1 MFKYVFLID
10 FLHKAPIFPIT
21 QNAIKSLSGV
31 LLSITFLIIF
41 LGLSIYKCLQYNK
54 NYTVSFSKNFIK
66 REEVNKVNITFGFKI
81 ENQWN
86 KDVIIKLFNS
96 NNEILDTSH
105 QKYCYENLT
114 EIQNNKIYENN
125 YTCFI
130 NYKINTSNITNHFL
144 KLHLIYIGE
153 KNEYN
158 KNERIPLF
166 VRFKE
171 PIIKHGSRN
180 PFYYPDIS
188 ELRYFYQLE
197 YTTVNR
203 KNVMTIY
210 YISEGLFS
218 KKKMST
224 AYLED
229 YDDFSISNQIQ
240 KKEYNGDYI
249 GSFRFGISKKQD
261 TFHRK
266 YATFITFISELGGQ
280 FISIMG
286 FFSFLSI
293 IFINFT
299 DNLRI
304 FNSFIEK
311 NPSLTKQATEIIEY
325 YWIKNHGKKFQN
337 KEEIK
342 NIGREEKI
350 KYFFNKFNRCK
361 KKDPKIEKLNAI
373 NEFMNTLEID
383 NYLQSKFFQEIKIKR
398 IREILNEI
406 RIEKPNLDEITL
418 KTEFFSKGNYNI
430 IEKNEYEL
438 IINLILDEEK
448 LDTKNENQSTIEV
461 KNDINSSKSE
471 PFKEQKS
478 NFISLK
484 EETSNNISETNQTI
498 TNEMGILYKSIH

>member
-1 MFKYVFLID
+1 
-10 FLHKAPIFPIT
+10 
-21 QNAIKSLSGV
+21 
-31 LLSITFLIIF
+31 
-41 LGLSIYKCLQYNK
+41 
-54 NYTVSFSKNFIK
+54 
-66 REEVNKVNITFGFKI
+66 
-81 ENQWN
+81 
-86 KDVIIKLFNS
+86 
-96 NNEILDTSH
+96 
-105 QKYCYENLT
+105 
-114 EIQNNKIYENN
+114 
-125 YTCFI
+125 
-130 NYKINTSNITNHFL
+130 
-144 KLHLIYIGE
+144 
-153 KNEYN
+153 
-158 KNERIPLF
+158 
-166 VRFKE
+166 
-171 PIIKHGSRN
+171 
-180 PFYYPDIS
+180 
-188 ELRYFYQLE
+188 
-197 YTTVNR
+197 
-203 KNVMTIY
+203 
-210 YISEGLFS
+210 
-218 KKKMST
+218 MST

-261 TFHRK
+261 IFHRK
-266 YATFITFISELGGQ
+266 YSTFITFISELGGQ

-311 NPSLTKQATEIIEY
+311 NSSLSKLATEIIEY
-325 YWIKNHGKKFQN
+325 YWIKNHGKQFQD

-342 NIGREEKI
+342 YIGREEKI
-350 KYFFNKFNRCK
+350 KYFFNKFNLCK
-361 KKDPKIEKLNAI
+361 KKDPKIEKMKAI

-383 NYLQSKFFQEIKIKR
+383 NYLKSKFFQEIKIKK

-430 IEKNEYEL
+430 IEKKEYEL

-448 LDTKNENQSTIEV
+448 FDKKKENQNIIEV

-471 PFKEQKS
+471 SFKEQKS

-484 EETSNNISETNQTI
+484 EETSNNISETYQTI
-498 TNEMGILYKSIH
+498 TNEMGILNKSIH

>member
-1 MFKYVFLID
+1 
-10 FLHKAPIFPIT
+10 
-21 QNAIKSLSGV
+21 
-31 LLSITFLIIF
+31 
-41 LGLSIYKCLQYNK
+41 
-54 NYTVSFSKNFIK
+54 
-66 REEVNKVNITFGFKI
+66 
-81 ENQWN
+81 
-86 KDVIIKLFNS
+86 
-96 NNEILDTSH
+96 
-105 QKYCYENLT
+105 
-114 EIQNNKIYENN
+114 
-125 YTCFI
+125 
-130 NYKINTSNITNHFL
+130 
-144 KLHLIYIGE
+144 
-153 KNEYN
+153 
-158 KNERIPLF
+158 
-166 VRFKE
+166 
-171 PIIKHGSRN
+171 
-180 PFYYPDIS
+180 
-188 ELRYFYQLE
+188 
-197 YTTVNR
+197 
-203 KNVMTIY
+203 
-210 YISEGLFS
+210 
-218 KKKMST
+218 MST

-383 NYLQSKFFQEIKIKR
+383 NYLQSKFFQEIKIKK

-484 EETSNNISETNQTI
+484 DI
-498 TNEMGILYKSIH
+498 